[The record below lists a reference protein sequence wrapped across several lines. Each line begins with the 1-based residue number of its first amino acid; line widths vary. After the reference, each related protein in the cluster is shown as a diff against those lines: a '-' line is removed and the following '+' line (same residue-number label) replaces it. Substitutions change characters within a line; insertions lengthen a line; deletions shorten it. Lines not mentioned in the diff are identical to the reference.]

1 MDHLD
6 GRVIF
11 DHLGA
16 PERAAL
22 EAKYKEII

>member
-11 DHLGA
+11 DHLG
-16 PERAAL
+16 RNDRDAL
-22 EAKYKEII
+22 EAKYKDLT